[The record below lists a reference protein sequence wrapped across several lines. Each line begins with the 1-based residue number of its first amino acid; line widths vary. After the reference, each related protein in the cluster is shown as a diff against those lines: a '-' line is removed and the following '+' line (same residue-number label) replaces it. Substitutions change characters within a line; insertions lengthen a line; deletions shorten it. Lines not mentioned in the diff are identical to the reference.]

1 MVETALQKQEAKL
14 KALNQKNKE
23 QKKRI
28 DQRLDKQ
35 IIQQANLDYAK
46 LSHEEINQLAK
57 KLAATLK
64 PSDSQKF

>member
-14 KALNQKNKE
+14 KALNQKIKE

-28 DQRLDKQ
+28 DQRLGKQ

-46 LSHEEINQLAK
+46 LGHEEINHLAK
-57 KLAATLK
+57 RLAATLK
-64 PSDSQKF
+64 SSDS